1 MSQAIL
7 FVSRF
12 YWCSLVFREVVL
24 GRGIVLETLLSP
36 VVDLQ
41 GLEDMDCRTADI
53 RYDTLGQEF

>member
-1 MSQAIL
+1 M
-7 FVSRF
+7 
-12 YWCSLVFREVVL
+12 L

-41 GLEDMDCRTADI
+41 GLGDMDCRIADV

>member
-1 MSQAIL
+1 M
-7 FVSRF
+7 
-12 YWCSLVFREVVL
+12 L

-41 GLEDMDCRTADI
+41 GLGDMDCRTADV